1 MFKENTCFGEKLNF
15 LTYFC
20 RRYQV
25 CVKIISP
32 GIIEVKTTW
41 QALCEISK

>member
-25 CVKIISP
+25 CVKFHEKIIISP
-32 GIIEVKTTW
+32 GIIEVKTT
-41 QALCEISK
+41 